1 MSTTSALDLLA
12 RADQLTRELR
22 RTTAPVTAEQ
32 WRTFDATVHR
42 LLLEIAGLNAFH
54 VRPGDP
60 SRSAMV
66 LALRSYP
73 QPLQPPPGTTLT
85 PAQAAPFL
93 NRRPDTVRQLV
104 RDGELAGTLENGT
117 YQINSR
123 ELRHGHDIRPADPT
137 DPSPLAR
144 VSCAL
149 GALADLLHESRAAGE
164 AILDHRGEVA
174 GATIHVLS
182 LAAVAARHTLA
193 HGPLDEVD
201 RPVQIARYAEHAI
214 DSLRNVALRPA
225 SLGDVLAI
233 STEPRS
239 TDVIDRLDVALHQWQ
254 RVTQQELDRMIPS
267 IDVIRQIANQGAH
280 LCAVT
285 GLLTATTVR
294 EATAAEVDRPSLRDV
309 QQALR
314 RGERAWDHLSTL
326 IRPAHEFVT
335 ASRALYES
343 LRNVGAQLQSE
354 DKHLDHAR
362 AARSLQRGMQD
373 IARLMERTR
382 PLPQTLLN
390 AQVLVAPATAIPPSE
405 KRVTQR
411 LRREHV
417 HVNYTDLPDLI
428 PRWTTAIASV
438 RSARLRTIASSALAP
453 KYLVQAN
460 PEEAALPLNRPHIL

>member
-22 RTTAPVTAEQ
+22 RTTVSITAEH

-42 LLLEIAGLNAFH
+42 LLLEIAGLNASH

-66 LALRSYP
+66 LAVRGYP

-93 NRRPDTVRQLV
+93 SLRPDTVRRLV

-117 YQINSR
+117 YQIDSAQVCPGGTI
-123 ELRHGHDIRPADPT
+123 HPAEPDDPH
-137 DPSPLAR
+137 PLAR

-149 GALADLLHESRAAGE
+149 GALADLLHESHSAGDP
-164 AILDHRGEVA
+164 ILDHRGEIA

-182 LAAVAARHTLA
+182 LTAVAARHTLA

-201 RPVQIARYAEHAI
+201 RPVQIARYAERAI
-214 DSLRNVALRPA
+214 DSLRDVALRPA

-233 STEPRS
+233 SAEPPP
-239 TDVIDRLDVALHQWQ
+239 TDVIDRLDVALHEW
-254 RVTQQELDRMIPS
+254 RRATQQELERMIPS
-267 IDVIRQIANQGAH
+267 IDVIRQVANQGAH

-285 GLLTATTVR
+285 ELAGDTTVR

-326 IRPAHEFVT
+326 ARPAHEFVT

-343 LRNVGAQLQSE
+343 LRNVRAQLQSH
-354 DKHLDHAR
+354 DTQLDQAR
-362 AARSLQRGMQD
+362 AARSLQRGMHD
-373 IARLMERTR
+373 IARFMERTQT
-382 PLPQTLLN
+382 LPQTLLN
-390 AQVLVAPATAIPPSE
+390 AQVLIAPATAIPPSE
-405 KRVTQR
+405 KRVTER

-417 HVNYTDLPDLI
+417 HVNYTDVPQLVRDWSDACL
-428 PRWTTAIASV
+428 AINHLGQDRANGKGPLSV
-438 RSARLRTIASSALAP
+438 LRAKPSI
-453 KYLVQAN
+453 YVN
-460 PEEAALPLNRPHIL
+460 

>member
-12 RADQLTRELR
+12 RGDQLTHELR
-22 RTTAPVTAEQ
+22 RTSVPITAEQ

-42 LLLEIAGLNAFH
+42 LLLEIAGLNASH

-66 LALRSYP
+66 LALRGYP

-93 NRRPDTVRQLV
+93 GLAPDTVRWLV
-104 RDGELAGTLENGT
+104 RDGELAGTLENGS
-117 YQINSR
+117 YQIDSAQVC
-123 ELRHGHDIRPADPT
+123 LGGTIHPAEPDDPH
-137 DPSPLAR
+137 PLAR

-149 GALADLLHESRAAGE
+149 GALADLLHESHSAGDP
-164 AILDHRGEVA
+164 ILDHRGEIA

-182 LAAVAARHTLA
+182 LTAVAARHTLA
-193 HGPLDEVD
+193 HGPLDKVD
-201 RPVQIARYAEHAI
+201 RPVHIARYAEHAI
-214 DSLRNVALRPA
+214 NSLRDVALRPA

-233 STEPRS
+233 SAQPPS
-239 TDVIDRLDVALHQWQ
+239 TDVLDQLDVALHEWH

-267 IDVIRQIANQGAH
+267 IDAIRQIANQGAH

-294 EATAAEVDRPSLRDV
+294 EATPVEADRPSLRDV

-326 IRPAHEFVT
+326 TRPNHEFVT
-335 ASRALYES
+335 ASRTLYES
-343 LRNVGAQLQSE
+343 LRNIGVQLQRKDVE
-354 DKHLDHAR
+354 LDQDR
-362 AARSLQRGMQD
+362 AAHSLQRGMED
-373 IARLMERTR
+373 AAKFMERTR
-382 PLPQTLLN
+382 NLPQTLLN

-405 KRVTQR
+405 RRVTQR

-417 HVNYTDLPDLI
+417 HVNYTDLPQLV
-428 PRWTTAIASV
+428 RHWVEACAAINTLDIFPQELGRRV
-438 RSARLRTIASSALAP
+438 PERTIG
-453 KYLVQAN
+453 
-460 PEEAALPLNRPHIL
+460 